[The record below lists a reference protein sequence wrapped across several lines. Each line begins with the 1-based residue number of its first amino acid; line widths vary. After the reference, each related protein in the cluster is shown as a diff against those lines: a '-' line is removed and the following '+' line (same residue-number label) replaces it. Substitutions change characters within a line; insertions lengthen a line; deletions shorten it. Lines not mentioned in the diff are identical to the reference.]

1 MTQPIKDITALSPTK
16 RALFEALI
24 KDKGLTISKIPKLSR
39 ENPNQYYPLSYAQQ
53 RLWFLEQIEPGNSV
67 YNETISLLI
76 KGDLDIKAL
85 EYSIN
90 EIISR
95 HEILRTTFI
104 SLKGE
109 AFQVISYEEKLALSV
124 TNLSEISPAERDA
137 ECEKLR
143 SQLIKKTFDLTKWPL
158 MRANLF
164 QFEEN
169 EFVLFLVLHHLITDG
184 WSSDRFIREMA
195 AIYEAYLADQPVS
208 LPELPIQYADF
219 ASWQKQWLSGEVL
232 NRQLS
237 YWKKQ
242 LSSPL
247 PVLELPIDY
256 PRPAIQSFVGGKE
269 SLMLSKPVSD
279 QINSFCQQQEV
290 TLFMTLLAAFQI
302 LLYRH
307 TGQEDIL
314 VGSPIAGRNR
324 AEIENLI
331 GFFINTLVLRN
342 QLDENSTFQELL
354 QRVRRVALDAYA
366 HQDLPFEK
374 LVEELKPD
382 RDLSR
387 TPVFQVFFNLLNF
400 GKKTINVAGL
410 TWESLPRPEAEAK
423 FDLTLYARE
432 KAEGIQL
439 EFVYN
444 SGLFTSARIKE
455 MLIQL
460 SAIIEQAVNNF
471 ETKINQFS
479 LITVEAE
486 KLLPHPEQ
494 PFNIEDQLPIHHL
507 FCQQAQRVPQQSAI
521 SDEGQTWTYQELDS
535 FSNQLANYLVQNGIE
550 SQEIIA
556 IYAHRSS
563 ALVCGLLGVLKA
575 GAAFLIL
582 DAKYPPERLID
593 CIKIAQPK
601 AWIQMEEAGEMPKKL
616 QKFIDNFSW
625 KISEVLP
632 KSSYVIQNLFKDF
645 SNELPAK
652 EIKEDN
658 LAYVAFT
665 SGSTGQPKGIL
676 GNHGPVSHF
685 LKWHTQTFKFDE
697 SDRFSMLSGL
707 SHDPLLR
714 DIFTPLSIGACLHI
728 PNPDKI
734 LTPAWLGDWIRQC
747 KITVAHLTP
756 AMGEILTS
764 GVKQPLTS
772 LRYLFFGGDV
782 LTVQEI
788 KRINKI
794 ATSATCVN
802 FYGATETPQAM
813 GYYIANDVALLQQ
826 NEQAKIPIGRGI
838 KDVQLLIL
846 NSYQQL
852 AGIGELGEIYIR
864 TPYLAKAYLGDQTLT
879 EQRFIS
885 NSLTNLAEDRLYK
898 TGDLGRY
905 LPGGEIVIAG
915 RADNQIKI
923 RGFRIEPAEIE
934 TLLNR
939 HPNIQQSAVIALSL
953 TSSADKYLVAYIV
966 LNAPQ
971 IKPKN
976 QNQEL
981 ITEEIRNFLKEKL
994 PDYMIPSFIVS
1005 LDALPL
1011 TPNGKLDRRALPAP
1025 ELSKTSEKKESVTSP
1040 RDEIETQ
1047 LVEIW
1052 QKTLGVQPI
1061 TIKDNYFELG
1071 GHSLLAVR
1079 LFSQIEE
1086 TFNKKLPLAVL
1097 FQAPTIE
1104 QIAQILRERNSSF
1117 SWQTLVPIQTKGS
1130 KPPLFCVHAIGG
1142 NVLSYIGLATY
1153 LGPEQ
1158 PIYGLQ
1164 ARGLDGQQSP
1174 HRKMEDM
1181 AADYIKEMRT
1191 VQPKGP
1197 YFLAGHS
1204 LGGLIAFEIAQQL
1217 VGAGETVAFLGM
1229 FDSLSPTLFNKE
1241 TPPFSYQ
1248 LSIHKLNF
1256 SRLQGLQK
1264 VTYITNRVYWKIK
1277 PYIQKLNNRF
1287 SLGLDR
1293 FLEEKFGGGISI
1305 NEVKSFQYIEEANR
1319 EAAKNYLP
1327 GIYSGKITVF
1337 RAIERPTNRYY
1348 YPLLG
1353 WEEFTEGDVEVVEV
1367 AGHHKTLIL
1376 EPYVRSLA
1384 EKLKCC
1390 LEKAVG
1396 ENT

>member
-39 ENPNQYYPLSYAQQ
+39 ENPNKYYPLSYAQQ
-53 RLWFLEQIEPGNSV
+53 RLWFLDQIEPGNSV
-67 YNETISLLI
+67 YNETISLRI
-76 KGDLDIKAL
+76 KGDLNITAL
-85 EYSIN
+85 EYSLN

-95 HEILRTTFI
+95 HEILRTTFV

-109 AFQVISYEEKLALSV
+109 AFQVISSDEKLGLFLTKLSD
-124 TNLSEISPAERDA
+124 EISPIEREK
-137 ECEKLR
+137 ECERLR
-143 SQLIKKTFDLTKWPL
+143 SQLVKQTFDLTKWPL

-184 WSSDRFIREMA
+184 WSSDRFIREMT
-195 AIYEAYLADQPVS
+195 AIYEAYLADQTAS
-208 LPELPIQYADF
+208 IPELPIQYADF

-232 NRQLS
+232 NRQIS

-242 LSSPL
+242 LSGPL

-256 PRPAIQSFVGGKE
+256 PRPAIQSFVGAKE

-279 QINSFCQQQEV
+279 QINRFCQQQEV

-314 VGSPIAGRNR
+314 IGSPIAGRNR

-331 GFFINTLVLRN
+331 GFFINTLVFRN
-342 QLDENSTFQELL
+342 QLDENSTFHELL

-374 LVEELKPD
+374 LVEELQPD

-400 GKKTINVAGL
+400 GKKAINVAGL
-410 TWESLPRPEAEAK
+410 IWETLPRPEAEAK

-444 SGLFTSARIKE
+444 AGLFTSVRIKE
-455 MLIQL
+455 MVIQL
-460 SAIIEQAVNNF
+460 SAIIEQAVNNS

-479 LITVEAE
+479 LVTVEAQ

-494 PFNIEDQLPIHHL
+494 FFNIEEQLPIHHL
-507 FCQQAQRVPQQSAI
+507 FGQQAQRVPQQAAV
-521 SDEGQTWTYQELDS
+521 SDEAQTWNYQELNTT
-535 FSNQLANYLVQNGIE
+535 SNQLANYLLQNGIE

-556 IYAHRSS
+556 IYAHRSA
-563 ALVCGLLGVLKA
+563 ALVCALLGVLKA

-582 DAKYPPERLID
+582 DAKYPPERLIE
-593 CIKIAQPK
+593 CLKIAQPK
-601 AWIQMEEAGEMPKKL
+601 AWIQMEAAGEMPEKL
-616 QKFIDNFSW
+616 QEFIEGFSW
-625 KISEVLP
+625 KVSGFLP
-632 KSSYVIQNLFKDF
+632 KTLGQIQDLFKEF

-676 GNHGPVSHF
+676 GTHGPVSHF
-685 LKWHTQTFKFDE
+685 LKWHTQTFKFDQ

-728 PNPDKI
+728 PNPDQI
-734 LTPAWLGDWIRQC
+734 LTPTWLGDWIQQC
-747 KITVAHLTP
+747 KITVVHLTP

-788 KRINKI
+788 KKIQKI

-813 GYYIANDVALLQQ
+813 GYYIANDLSYLKQ

-846 NSYQQL
+846 NSSQQL

-879 EQRFIS
+879 QQRFIT
-885 NSLTNLAEDRLYK
+885 NSLTNIAEDRLYK

-915 RADNQIKI
+915 RVDNQIKI

-939 HPNIQQSAVIALSL
+939 HPNIQQSAVIARSV

-966 LNAPQ
+966 LNAQQ
-971 IKPKN
+971 IESKTHS
-976 QNQEL
+976 QEL
-981 ITEEIRNFLKEKL
+981 IMEEIRNFLKEKL
-994 PDYMIPSFIVS
+994 PDYMIPSFIVI
-1005 LDALPL
+1005 LDTLPL

-1025 ELSKTSEKKESVTSP
+1025 ELSKTPEKESFTSA

-1061 TIKDNYFELG
+1061 SVKDNYFELG

-1104 QIAQILRERNSSF
+1104 QIAKILRQRNSSF
-1117 SWQTLVPIQTKGS
+1117 SWETLVPIQTKGS

-1142 NVLSYIGLATY
+1142 NVLSYMGLAIY
-1153 LGPEQ
+1153 LGPDQ

-1174 HRKMEDM
+1174 HTKMEDM

-1191 VQPKGP
+1191 VQPQGP

-1217 VGAGETVAFLGM
+1217 VAAGETVAFLGM
-1229 FDSLSPTLFNKE
+1229 FDSFSPTLFNKE
-1241 TPPFSYQ
+1241 TPPFFYQ
-1248 LSIHKLNF
+1248 MSIHKLNL

-1264 VTYITNRVYWKIK
+1264 FTYITDRVYWKIK
-1277 PYIQKLNNRF
+1277 PYIQKVNNQF
-1287 SLGLDR
+1287 NLGLDR
-1293 FLEEKFGGGISI
+1293 FLEEKLGGGISI
-1305 NEVKSFQYIEEANR
+1305 NQVKSFQHIEEANR
-1319 EAAKNYLP
+1319 EAAKNYSP
-1327 GIYSGKITVF
+1327 GIYLGKITLF
-1337 RAIERPTNRYY
+1337 RAIERPTNKYH

-1353 WEEFTEGDVEVVEV
+1353 WEEFTEGGVEVVEV
-1367 AGHHKTLIL
+1367 PGHHKTLIL
-1376 EPYVRSLA
+1376 EPYIRSLA
-1384 EKLKCC
+1384 EKLKFC
-1390 LEKAVG
+1390 LEKAV
-1396 ENT
+1396 

>member
-1 MTQPIKDITALSPTK
+1 MTQPIKDITALSATK

-39 ENPNQYYPLSYAQQ
+39 ENPNKYYPLSFAQQ

-67 YNETISLLI
+67 YNETISLRI
-76 KGDLDIKAL
+76 KGELNITAL

-95 HEILRTTFI
+95 HEILRTTFV

-109 AFQVISYEEKLALSV
+109 AFQVISNDEKLALSV
-124 TNLSEISPAERDA
+124 TKISGLSPSEKEKKCD
-137 ECEKLR
+137 KLR
-143 SQLIKKTFDLTKWPL
+143 SQLVKQTFDLTKWPL

-195 AIYEAYLADQPVS
+195 AIYEAYLADQPAS

-232 NRQLS
+232 NRQIS

-242 LSSPL
+242 LSGPL

-256 PRPAIQSFVGGKE
+256 PRPAIQSFVGAKE

-279 QINSFCQQQEV
+279 QINRFCQQQEV
-290 TLFMTLLAAFQI
+290 TLFMTLLAGFQI

-314 VGSPIAGRNR
+314 IGSPIAGRNR

-331 GFFINTLVLRN
+331 GFFINTLVFRN
-342 QLDENSTFQELL
+342 QLDENSTFHKLL

-374 LVEELKPD
+374 LVEELQPD

-400 GKKTINVAGL
+400 GIKTIDVAGL
-410 TWESLPRPEAEAK
+410 TWETLPRPEAEAK

-432 KAEGIQL
+432 KSEVIQL

-444 SGLFTSARIKE
+444 AGLFTSARIKE

-460 SAIIEQAVNNF
+460 SAIIEQAVNNS

-479 LITVEAE
+479 LVTVEAQ

-494 PFNIEDQLPIHHL
+494 FFNIEQQLPIHQL
-507 FCQQAQRVPQQSAI
+507 FGQQAQRVPQQAAV
-521 SDEGQTWTYQELDS
+521 SDERQTWNYQELDTT
-535 FSNQLANYLVQNGIE
+535 SNQLANYLLQNGIE

-556 IYAHRSS
+556 IYAHRSA

-601 AWIQMEEAGEMPKKL
+601 AWIQMEAAGEMPEKL
-616 QKFIDNFSW
+616 QEFIEAFSW
-625 KISEVLP
+625 KVNGFLP
-632 KSSYVIQNLFKDF
+632 KTLGQIQNLFKEF

-676 GNHGPVSHF
+676 GTHGPVSHF

-734 LTPAWLGDWIRQC
+734 LTPTWLGDWIQQC
-747 KITVAHLTP
+747 KITVVHLTP

-788 KRINKI
+788 KKIQKI

-813 GYYIANDVALLQQ
+813 GYYIANDLSYLEQ

-846 NSYQQL
+846 NSSQQL

-879 EQRFIS
+879 QQRFIT
-885 NSLTNLAEDRLYK
+885 NSLTNIAEDRLYK

-939 HPNIQQSAVIALSL
+939 HPNIQQSAVIARSV

-966 LNAPQ
+966 INAQQ
-971 IKPKN
+971 IESKTHS
-976 QNQEL
+976 QEL
-981 ITEEIRNFLKEKL
+981 IIEEIRNFLKEKL
-994 PDYMIPSFIVS
+994 PDYMIPSFIVI
-1005 LDALPL
+1005 LDTLPL

-1025 ELSKTSEKKESVTSP
+1025 EFSKTPEKESFTSA

-1061 TIKDNYFELG
+1061 SVKDNYFELG

-1104 QIAQILRERNSSF
+1104 QIAQILRQRNSSF
-1117 SWQTLVPIQTKGS
+1117 SWETLVPIQTKGS

-1142 NVLSYIGLATY
+1142 NVLSYMGLAIY
-1153 LGPEQ
+1153 LGPDQ

-1164 ARGLDGQQSP
+1164 ARGLDGQQPP
-1174 HRKMEDM
+1174 HTKMEDM
-1181 AADYIKEMRT
+1181 AADYIKEMRN
-1191 VQPKGP
+1191 VQPQGP

-1217 VGAGETVAFLGM
+1217 VAAGETVAFLGM
-1229 FDSLSPTLFNKE
+1229 FDSFSPTLFNKE

-1248 LSIHKLNF
+1248 MSIHKLNL

-1264 VTYITNRVYWKIK
+1264 VTYITDRVYWKIK
-1277 PYIQKLNNRF
+1277 PYIQKINNQF
-1287 SLGLDR
+1287 NLGLDR

-1305 NEVKSFQYIEEANR
+1305 NQVKSFQHIEEANR
-1319 EAAKNYLP
+1319 EAAKNYSP
-1327 GIYSGKITVF
+1327 GIYSGKITLF
-1337 RAIERPTNRYY
+1337 QAIERPTNKYH

-1353 WEEFTEGDVEVVEV
+1353 WEEFTESGVEVVEV
-1367 AGHHKTLIL
+1367 PGHHKTLIL
-1376 EPYVRSLA
+1376 EPYIRFLA
-1384 EKLKCC
+1384 EKLKLC
-1390 LEKAVG
+1390 LEKAV
-1396 ENT
+1396 

>member
-39 ENPNQYYPLSYAQQ
+39 ENPNKYYPLSYAQQ

-67 YNETISLLI
+67 YNETISLRI
-76 KGDLDIKAL
+76 KGNLDITAL

-95 HEILRTTFI
+95 HEILRTIFV
-104 SLKGE
+104 SVKGE
-109 AFQVISYEEKLALSV
+109 AFQVIYHEEKLILSV
-124 TNLSEISPAERDA
+124 SNLSEISPAEREA

-143 SQLIKKTFDLTKWPL
+143 SQLVKQPFDLTKWPL

-195 AIYEAYLADQPVS
+195 TIYEAYLADQPAS

-219 ASWQKQWLSGEVL
+219 ASWQKQWLTGEVL
-232 NRQLS
+232 NRQIS

-242 LSSPL
+242 LSGPL
-247 PVLELPIDY
+247 AVLELPIDY
-256 PRPAIQSFVGGKE
+256 PRPAIQSFVGAKE

-279 QINSFCQQQEV
+279 QINRFSQQQEV

-314 VGSPIAGRNR
+314 IGSPIAGRNR

-342 QLDENSTFQELL
+342 QLDENSTFHELL

-374 LVEELKPD
+374 LVEELQPD

-400 GKKTINVAGL
+400 GKKTIDVAGL
-410 TWESLPRPEAEAK
+410 TWETLARPEAEAK

-432 KAEGIQL
+432 KSEGIQL

-444 SGLFTSARIKE
+444 AGLFTSARIKE

-460 SAIIEQAVNNF
+460 SAIIEQAVNNS

-479 LITVEAE
+479 LVTVEAQ
-486 KLLPHPEQ
+486 KLLPDPKQ
-494 PFNIEDQLPIHHL
+494 AFNIEEQLPLYHL
-507 FCQQAQRVPQQSAI
+507 FCQQTQRVPQQAAV
-521 SDEGQTWTYQELDS
+521 SDEWQTWTYQELDTS
-535 FSNQLANYLVQNGIE
+535 SNQLANYLLQNGIE

-556 IYAHRSS
+556 IYAHRSA
-563 ALVCGLLGVLKA
+563 ALVCALLGVLKA

-582 DAKYPPERLID
+582 DAKYPAERLID
-593 CIKIAQPK
+593 CINIAQPK
-601 AWIQMEEAGEMPKKL
+601 AWIQMEAAGEMPKKL
-616 QKFIDNFSW
+616 QDFIDNFSW
-625 KISEVLP
+625 KVRSFLP
-632 KSSYVIQNLFKDF
+632 KTLGEIQDLFKEF

-652 EIKEDN
+652 EITEDN
-658 LAYVAFT
+658 LAYIAFT

-676 GNHGPVSHF
+676 GTHGPVSHF
-685 LKWHTQTFKFDE
+685 LKWHTQTFKFDQ

-728 PNPDKI
+728 PNSDKI
-734 LTPAWLGDWIRQC
+734 LTPAWLGDWIQQC

-756 AMGEILTS
+756 AMGEILNS
-764 GVKQPLTS
+764 GVKQPLNS

-788 KRINKI
+788 KKIQKI

-802 FYGATETPQAM
+802 FYGATETPQAI
-813 GYYIANDVALLQQ
+813 GYYIANDLAYLEQ

-846 NSYQQL
+846 NSSQQL

-879 EQRFIS
+879 QQRFIT
-885 NSLTNLAEDRLYK
+885 NSLTNIAEDRLYK

-939 HPNIQQSAVIALSL
+939 HPNIQQSAVIARSV

-966 LNAPQ
+966 LNAQQ
-971 IKPKN
+971 IESKTHS
-976 QNQEL
+976 QEL
-981 ITEEIRNFLKEKL
+981 IMEEIRNFLKEKL
-994 PDYMIPSFIVS
+994 PDYMIPSFIVI
-1005 LDALPL
+1005 LDTLPL

-1025 ELSKTSEKKESVTSP
+1025 ELSKTPEQKSFISP

-1047 LVEIW
+1047 LLEIW

-1061 TIKDNYFELG
+1061 SVKDNYFELG

-1104 QIAQILRERNSSF
+1104 QIAQILRQGNSSF

-1142 NVLSYIGLATY
+1142 NVLSYMGLATY
-1153 LGPEQ
+1153 LGPDQ
-1158 PIYGLQ
+1158 PLYGLQ
-1164 ARGLDGQQSP
+1164 ARGLDGQQTP
-1174 HRKMEDM
+1174 HTKMEDM

-1191 VQPKGP
+1191 IQPEGP

-1204 LGGLIAFEIAQQL
+1204 LGGVIAFEIAQQL
-1217 VGAGETVAFLGM
+1217 VAAGETVAFLGM
-1229 FDSLSPTLFNKE
+1229 FDSFSPALFKKG

-1248 LSIHKLNF
+1248 MSIHKLNI

-1264 VTYITNRVYWKIK
+1264 VTYITDRVYWKIK

-1287 SLGLDR
+1287 NLGLDR
-1293 FLEEKFGGGISI
+1293 FLEDKFGGDIGTT
-1305 NEVKSFQYIEEANR
+1305 EVTSFQHIEDANR
-1319 EAAKNYLP
+1319 QAAINYLP
-1327 GIYSGKITVF
+1327 RIYSGKITLF
-1337 RAIERPTNRYY
+1337 RAIERPTTKYH

-1353 WEEFTEGDVEVVEV
+1353 WEEFTESGVEVVEV
-1367 AGHHKTLIL
+1367 PGHHKTLIL
-1376 EPYVRSLA
+1376 EPYIRSLA
-1384 EKLKCC
+1384 EKLKLC
-1390 LEKAVG
+1390 LEKTV
-1396 ENT
+1396 